1 MVSDG
6 VTVNMKLFIRAR
18 SSCDVDKENCLE
30 NKCKELNV
38 TGSSTHDKPIWNFQD
53 DSS

>member
-6 VTVNMKLFIRAR
+6 VTVNMKLFITAR

-30 NKCKELNV
+30 KQMQGTKCDGK
-38 TGSSTHDKPIWNFQD
+38 
-53 DSS
+53 